1 MELNQTSIRYYD
13 KRFSRL
19 STGSETA
26 DAIVP
31 DTFPD
36 IGRVVCA
43 YGMAAVRDQSPQSGR
58 LLISGMVQTVVLYE
72 PEKGEGLRRLTV
84 PVSFAHIEE
93 CDGMDAETVCMV
105 SCKVASV
112 EAVAVN
118 SRKLSINVQL
128 RLAVDGYCITACE
141 ITEGTDDPSV
151 ELLCE
156 NATVTLT
163 EQVCTSPITI
173 LDDIAVQQ
181 AEDMALLHASCT
193 LRPGECRAMRG
204 KVVIKGEAAVQCL
217 ALQQDGAVRVLSGTT
232 PFTQITEL
240 PEANEEDQIDIQL
253 TVREMDC
260 DVEQD
265 GVLSYTI
272 SASALISIRRTHTLQ
287 RICDLY
293 VPGRTLRMSEQQI
306 ALHSTP
312 PFVPFCVESSETIAT
327 AQHVSHVIAAEAVC
341 CGVKRGSENELQI
354 TAAIQALYLSDDQK
368 LYAIDCLLPTTMPCS
383 AAGEI
388 SGVELSVRAA
398 AAGETGL
405 LMQLTATGAVSAE
418 SRVAFRHIS
427 QLEAEEPKE
436 KANET
441 TLLLRYID
449 EEQQL
454 WEIAKQCGTTLDAIR
469 QANDL
474 PADTAQV
481 SHTVLLIPIQI

>member
-19 STGSETA
+19 STSSETA

-72 PEKGEGLRRLTV
+72 PEKGDGLRRLTI

-118 SRKLSINVQL
+118 SRKLSIKVQL
-128 RLAVDGYCITACE
+128 RLAVDGYCVTVCE
-141 ITEGTDDPSV
+141 ITEGMDDPSV

-156 NATVTLT
+156 NVNVTLT

-181 AEDMALLHASCT
+181 AEDMALLHAGCT

-204 KVVIKGEAAVQCL
+204 KVVIKGEAVVQCL

-232 PFTQITEL
+232 PFTQIAEL
-240 PEANEEDQIDIQL
+240 AEADEGDQIDIQL

-260 DVEQD
+260 HVEQE
-265 GVLSYTI
+265 GVLSYTV
-272 SASALISIRRTHTLQ
+272 SASALISIRRTHTLR

-293 VPGRTLRMSEQQI
+293 VPGKTLQMSEQQI
-306 ALHSTP
+306 VLHSTP
-312 PFVPFCVESSETIAT
+312 PYVPFSAETSETLAT
-327 AQHVSHVIAAEAVC
+327 PQHVSHVVAAEAVC
-341 CGVKRGSENELQI
+341 CGVKRGTENEVQV

-368 LYAIDCLLPTTMPCS
+368 LHAVDCLLPMTMSCA

-388 SGVELSVRAA
+388 SSVALSVRAA

-405 LMQLTATGAVSAE
+405 LMQLTATGMASAE
-418 SRVAFRHIS
+418 SRAAFRHIT
-427 QLEAEEPKE
+427 QLEEEEPKE
-436 KANET
+436 KTDAA
-441 TLLLRYID
+441 TLLLRYIE

-454 WEIAKQCGTTLDAIR
+454 WDIAKQCGTTAEAIR

-474 PADTAQV
+474 PADAAQV
-481 SHTVLLIPIQI
+481 AHTVLLIPIQI